1 MSKISIRDLWI
12 ILAGYL
18 AAIHVGKLSAVI
30 PILQQDLGLSFTQ
43 AGFSLSLVQGAGM
56 LFALCIGALSEKVGL
71 KRCLILALIILGLSS
86 MAGLWI
92 QHVAALYFF
101 RFTEGIGFL
110 TISLCAPAI
119 LKRISRAETLNF
131 KMGLWSSYMGVGV
144 SLAVFTIPML
154 LEYLSWQ
161 SIWAIL
167 GSLCLLIAVMIKR
180 YLYIEA
186 VTPVQPNR
194 PQAGTENTSFW
205 QIIKV
210 TLTHPPI
217 LCLAIIFACYTS
229 QWITVTGFLPTLYV
243 EHGIDLKVAGALVS
257 MVVLANLG
265 GTFGAGMLLQGG
277 WKPKTLLSTG
287 FIAMLCSSL
296 LTFAAS
302 SWLSFELQFV
312 SAVLFSLIGGMIPTT
327 IFAIT
332 LRYAPRANAA
342 AASVGLVLQV
352 SACAQFFVPPLSA
365 ALVSTTQ
372 QWAHIATVTACLSIL
387 GILMTLLLFKR
398 YAQ

>member
-56 LFALCIGALSEKVGL
+56 LFALCIGVLSEKVGL

-119 LKRISRAETLNF
+119 LKRISRAKTLNF
-131 KMGLWSSYMGVGV
+131 KMGLWSSYMGGGV

-186 VTPVQPNR
+186 VTPAQLNH
-194 PQAGTENTSFW
+194 PQTDTENISFW

-296 LTFAAS
+296 LAFAAS
-302 SWLSFELQFV
+302 SWLSFELQLV

-372 QWAHIATVTACLSIL
+372 QWAHIATVTACLSIS

-398 YAQ
+398 YA

>member
-18 AAIHVGKLSAVI
+18 AAIHVGKLSAVL

-119 LKRISRAETLNF
+119 LKRISRAATLNF

-180 YLYIEA
+180 YLYIEV
-186 VTPVQPNR
+186 VTPVQLNR
-194 PQAGTENTSFW
+194 PQADTENISFW

-296 LTFAAS
+296 LAFAAS
-302 SWLSFELQFV
+302 SWLSFELQLV

-398 YAQ
+398 YA

>member
-296 LTFAAS
+296 LAFAAS
-302 SWLSFELQFV
+302 SWLLFELQLV

-352 SACAQFFVPPLSA
+352 SACGQFFVPPLSA
-365 ALVSTTQ
+365 ALISTTQ
-372 QWAHIATVTACLSIL
+372 QWAHIATVTACLSIS

-398 YAQ
+398 YA

>member
-1 MSKISIRDLWI
+1 M
-12 ILAGYL
+12 AGYL

-398 YAQ
+398 YA

>member
-119 LKRISRAETLNF
+119 LKRISRVETLNF

-194 PQAGTENTSFW
+194 PQASTENTSFW

-229 QWITVTGFLPTLYV
+229 QWITVTGFLPTLYI

-332 LRYAPRANAA
+332 LRYTPRANAA

-398 YAQ
+398 YA

>member
-119 LKRISRAETLNF
+119 LKRISRVETLNF

-398 YAQ
+398 YA

>member
-18 AAIHVGKLSAVI
+18 AAIHVGKLSAVL

-180 YLYIEA
+180 YLYLEA

-398 YAQ
+398 YA

>member
-296 LTFAAS
+296 LAFAAS
-302 SWLSFELQFV
+302 SWLLFELQLV

-332 LRYAPRANAA
+332 LRYAPHANAA

-352 SACAQFFVPPLSA
+352 SACGQFFVPPLSA

-398 YAQ
+398 YA

>member
-167 GSLCLLIAVMIKR
+167 GSLCLLIAVMVKR
-180 YLYIEA
+180 YLYLEA
-186 VTPVQPNR
+186 VTPVQPSH

-332 LRYAPRANAA
+332 LRYTPRANAA

-398 YAQ
+398 YA

>member
-194 PQAGTENTSFW
+194 PQASTENTSFW

-229 QWITVTGFLPTLYV
+229 QWITVTGFLPTLYI

-332 LRYAPRANAA
+332 LRYTPRANAA

-398 YAQ
+398 YA

>member
-18 AAIHVGKLSAVI
+18 AAIHVGKLSAVL

-180 YLYIEA
+180 YLYLEA

-296 LTFAAS
+296 LAFAAS
-302 SWLSFELQFV
+302 SWLLFELQLV

-332 LRYAPRANAA
+332 LRYAPHANAA

-352 SACAQFFVPPLSA
+352 SACGQFFVPPLSA

-398 YAQ
+398 YA

>member
-180 YLYIEA
+180 YLYLEA

-398 YAQ
+398 YA

>member
-180 YLYIEA
+180 YLYLEA

-296 LTFAAS
+296 LAFAAS
-302 SWLSFELQFV
+302 SWLLFELQLV

-352 SACAQFFVPPLSA
+352 SACGQFFVPPLSA
-365 ALVSTTQ
+365 ALISTTQ

-398 YAQ
+398 YA

>member
-144 SLAVFTIPML
+144 SLTVFTIPML

-332 LRYAPRANAA
+332 LRYAPHANAA

-352 SACAQFFVPPLSA
+352 SACGQFFVPPLSA

-398 YAQ
+398 YA

>member
-372 QWAHIATVTACLSIL
+372 QWPHIATVTACLSIL

-398 YAQ
+398 YA

>member
-332 LRYAPRANAA
+332 LRYTPRANAA

-398 YAQ
+398 YA

>member
-296 LTFAAS
+296 LAFAAS
-302 SWLSFELQFV
+302 SWLLFELQLV

>member
-296 LTFAAS
+296 LAFAAS
-302 SWLSFELQFV
+302 SWLLFELQLV

-352 SACAQFFVPPLSA
+352 SACGQFFVPPLSA

>member
-398 YAQ
+398 YA

>member
-180 YLYIEA
+180 YLYLEA

-302 SWLSFELQFV
+302 SWLLFELQFV

-372 QWAHIATVTACLSIL
+372 QWAHIATVTACLSIS

-398 YAQ
+398 YA

>member
-180 YLYIEA
+180 YLYLEA
-186 VTPVQPNR
+186 VTPVQPSH

-332 LRYAPRANAA
+332 LRYTPRANAA

-398 YAQ
+398 YA

>member
-180 YLYIEA
+180 YLYLEA

-296 LTFAAS
+296 LAFAAS
-302 SWLSFELQFV
+302 SWLLFELQLV

-332 LRYAPRANAA
+332 LRYAPHANAA

-352 SACAQFFVPPLSA
+352 SACGQFFVPPLSA

-398 YAQ
+398 YA

>member
-18 AAIHVGKLSAVI
+18 AAIHVGKLSAVL

-257 MVVLANLG
+257 MVVPANLG

-296 LTFAAS
+296 LAFAAS
-302 SWLSFELQFV
+302 SWLLFELQLV

-332 LRYAPRANAA
+332 LRYAPHANAA

-352 SACAQFFVPPLSA
+352 SACGQFFVPPLSA